1 MNANDN
7 NINDILEN
15 NEFVVVKVGASWCGP
30 CKTID
35 PIFKEI
41 IQESLIKNIIICTI
55 DADESP
61 NFIKEKL
68 IKNVPTILFIKN
80 NNIIDKHV
88 GIINKRDLLNKI
100 SQLQNII

>member
-15 NEFVVVKVGASWCGP
+15 NELVVIKVGAIWCGP
-30 CKTID
+30 CKTIG

-41 IQESLIKNIIICTI
+41 IQESLIKDVIICTI
-55 DADESP
+55 DANESP

-80 NNIIDKHV
+80 NIIIDTHV
-88 GIINKRDLLNKI
+88 GIITKIHLLNKI
-100 SQLQNII
+100 SQLKNLI